1 MKAKLKIKNFSG
13 KIIVLEKEVRA
24 LDHLEA
30 QKKFKSVTFRDKTK
44 FSRHP
49 KHRKPNSFD
58 EQHNFFANLKNFL
71 DKPKKICYNISV
83 KNKKNFYEGD

>member
-13 KIIVLEKEVRA
+13 KVIVLEKEIRA

-49 KHRKPNSFD
+49 KHRKRV
-58 EQHNFFANLKNFL
+58 A
-71 DKPKKICYNISV
+71 
-83 KNKKNFYEGD
+83 

>member
-44 FSRHP
+44 FSRHL
-49 KHRKPNSFD
+49 KHRKRNLFD
-58 EQHNFFANLKNFL
+58 E
-71 DKPKKICYNISV
+71 
-83 KNKKNFYEGD
+83 

>member
-1 MKAKLKIKNFSG
+1 MKTKLKIKDFSG
-13 KIIVLEKEVRA
+13 KVIVLEKEVRE

-49 KHRKPNSFD
+49 KHRKRNLFD
-58 EQHNFFANLKNFL
+58 E
-71 DKPKKICYNISV
+71 
-83 KNKKNFYEGD
+83 

>member
-30 QKKFKSVTFRDKTK
+30 QKKFKSVTFHDKTK

-49 KHRKPNSFD
+49 KHRKRNSFD
-58 EQHNFFANLKNFL
+58 E
-71 DKPKKICYNISV
+71 
-83 KNKKNFYEGD
+83 